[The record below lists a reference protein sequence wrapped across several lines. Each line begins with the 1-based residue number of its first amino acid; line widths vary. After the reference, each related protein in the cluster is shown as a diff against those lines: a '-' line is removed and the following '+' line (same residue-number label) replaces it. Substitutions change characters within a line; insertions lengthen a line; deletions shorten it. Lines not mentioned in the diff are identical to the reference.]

1 MNNGKH
7 ISSLTKINIHTV
19 SSTFMYMYVG
29 IHNHYIAEHGKTDNI
44 N

>member
-19 SSTFMYMYVG
+19 SSTVMYVG